1 MDPALRTA
9 ATGMMAQ
16 QLRTE
21 VIANNLANV
30 NTTAFKRSRAH
41 FEDLLYQT
49 VQNPAVVG
57 TPDNNTMP
65 AVQIGRGT
73 HLSAVQR
80 LHSQGAVE
88 ETSRPMDLAIEGDG
102 MFQVQLPNGQVA
114 YTRDGSF
121 GISDTGTLVTS
132 NGYTVLPGIKVPT
145 DSSELSIS
153 PTGVV
158 SVTQGSDKS
167 NVQEIGRIELARFMN
182 PSGLESLGE
191 NLYVET
197 PASGQAIT
205 GFPQDEGLGR
215 ILQGH
220 LEGSN
225 VEIVQEMVDMITAMR
240 AYELNSKAVKNSDE
254 MMSVANNMIR

>member
-1 MDPALRTA
+1 MDPALRTS

-16 QLRTE
+16 QIRTE

-30 NTTAFKRSRAH
+30 NTTGFKRSRAH

-57 TPDNNTMP
+57 TPDNNTTP
-65 AVQIGRGT
+65 AIQVGRGT
-73 HLSAVQR
+73 RLAAVQR
-80 LHSQGAVE
+80 LHAQGPVE
-88 ETSRPMDLAIEGDG
+88 QTSRPLDLAIEGEG
-102 MFQVQLPNGQVA
+102 FFQIQLPNGQVA

-132 NGYTVLPGIKVPT
+132 SGYAVAPGIKLPSDAANV
-145 DSSELSIS
+145 SIS

-158 SVTQGSDKS
+158 SVQVGSDTSK
-167 NVQEIGRIELARFMN
+167 VDEIGRLEIARFMN
-182 PSGLESLGE
+182 PTGLMAIGE
-191 NLYVET
+191 NLYTET
-197 PASGQAIT
+197 PASGQPIA
-205 GFPQDEGLGR
+205 GYPQDDGMGR

-240 AYELNSKAVKNSDE
+240 AYEINSKAIRNSEE
-254 MMSVANNMIR
+254 MLQVANNMMR